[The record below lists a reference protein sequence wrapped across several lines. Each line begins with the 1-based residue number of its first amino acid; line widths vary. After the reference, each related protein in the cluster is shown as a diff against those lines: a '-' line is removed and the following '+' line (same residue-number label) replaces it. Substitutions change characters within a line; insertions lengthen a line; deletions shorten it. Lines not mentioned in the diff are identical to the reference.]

1 MSHVVTV
8 PELLD
13 GHTVLDIECLDRV
26 YLSGYVPTLQVGG
39 QVFTFLHDHRGM
51 PVASPAVFGQI
62 SGRFRQAVGRF
73 AQMNDIPVVK
83 FKKGIRKLDVMQRY
97 LRAAARADRP
107 GVAAI
112 GRAEEFQLVWD
123 ARQRDSDPS
132 RPPQFFFVKAER
144 RVTCYYFYVFDERW
158 GPGFIK
164 VCAYFPYP
172 VKVWVNG
179 HEWAKRQLTR
189 AGAGFTELSNGF
201 AACDD
206 PAGLQAI
213 CDRLGPAEIQA
224 FFDRWLSRLPVPL
237 TAADQAA
244 GYWWELS
251 MRQVETSR
259 TMVFDAP
266 RQARAFFEALIAD
279 NLDLGRPEHVEIL
292 FKRDPRGRKPKDQ
305 AGGTFRTAIDRNS
318 QGVTINA
325 FWRHSRVKQYL
336 KDGRALRI
344 ETVVNSPDDLG
355 CQRRLHNLPE
365 LQARARAINARLL
378 ETERVGQGCVFDS
391 PAFARI
397 SQPTLT
403 QDGRRAPATFRR
415 PSSHGPG
422 RHPRQHA
429 DRRHRHHEQEPARL
443 DDRAARHRLQRQPGQ
458 LRPDPPVPQRHHHP
472 HPAPQPVCPH
482 PRRPALRD
490 LLQQSPR
497 PRPAPAHGRR
507 PAPGPAPAPRRT
519 ARHRPRSHPAPRR
532 STTPG
537 SRLTSPDA
545 RLIPRYPAGKLKT
558 NVKVLGSKLG

>member
-26 YLSGYVPTLQVGG
+26 YLSGYVPALQVGG

-62 SGRFRQAVGRF
+62 SGRFRQAAGRF

-132 RPPQFFFVKAER
+132 KPPQFVFVKAER

-179 HEWAKRQLTR
+179 HEWARRQLTR
-189 AGAGFTELSNGF
+189 AGAAFTELSNGF

-237 TAADQAA
+237 TAADRAA

-344 ETVVNSPDDLG
+344 ETVVNSPDDVG

-403 QDGRRAPATFRR
+403 QDGRRAPGLRFGDPRVMALAGTLASTLTAVTGITNKSLRALMTGLLGTAYSVNQASYDLTRLSRNGIITRIPHRNLYALTPDGLRFAIFYHKVHDRVLRPLMAGDQPQAPPPLRDALRVIDHEVTRR
-415 PSSHGPG
+415 LT
-422 RHPRQHA
+422 A
-429 DRRHRHHEQEPARL
+429 ARL
-443 DDRAARHRLQRQPGQ
+443 PAA
-458 LRPDPPVPQRHHHP
+458 
-472 HPAPQPVCPH
+472 A
-482 PRRPALRD
+482 
-490 LLQQSPR
+490 
-497 PRPAPAHGRR
+497 
-507 PAPGPAPAPRRT
+507 
-519 ARHRPRSHPAPRR
+519 
-532 STTPG
+532 
-537 SRLTSPDA
+537 
-545 RLIPRYPAGKLKT
+545 
-558 NVKVLGSKLG
+558 

>member
-13 GHTVLDIECLDRV
+13 GHTVLDIGCLDRV
-26 YLSGYVPTLQVGG
+26 YLNGYVPALQVGG

-51 PVASPAVFGQI
+51 PIASPAVFSQI
-62 SGRFRQAVGRF
+62 SGRFRQAVSRF
-73 AQMNDIPVVK
+73 AEMNDIPVVK
-83 FKKGIRKLDVMQRY
+83 FSRGVRKLDVMQRY
-97 LRAAARADRP
+97 LHAAARKHRP

-123 ARQRDSDPS
+123 ARKRDSDPS

-144 RVTCYYFYVFDERW
+144 RVTCYYFYVLDELW

-164 VCAYFPYP
+164 ICAYFPYP
-172 VKVWVNG
+172 VKIWVNG

-189 AGAGFTELSNGF
+189 AGTRFTELSNGF
-201 AACDD
+201 ASCDD
-206 PAGLQAI
+206 PAGLQAV
-213 CDRLGPAEIQA
+213 CDRLGPADIQS
-224 FFDRWLSRLPVPL
+224 FSDRWMSRLPLPL

-259 TMVFDAP
+259 TMVFGTP

-305 AGGTFRTAIDRNS
+305 AGGTFRTAIDRNC

-336 KDGRALRI
+336 KDGRALRV

-365 LQARARAINARLL
+365 LQARARAINTRLL
-378 ETERVGQGCVFDS
+378 ETERVGQGCVFGS

-403 QDGRRAPATFRR
+403 EDGRRAPGLRF
-415 PSSHGPG
+415 GD
-422 RHPRQHA
+422 PRVMALAGALANTLCAVTGITNKSLRALMTGLLGTAYTMNQA
-429 DRRHRHHEQEPARL
+429 SYDLARL
-443 DDRAARHRLQRQPGQ
+443 SRNGIVTRIPHRNLYVLTPDGLRFAVFYTKVHDRV
-458 LRPDPPVPQRHHHP
+458 LRPLMAGDQPQAPPPLRD
-472 HPAPQPVCPH
+472 
-482 PRRPALRD
+482 ALRVID
-490 LLQQSPR
+490 R
-497 PRPAPAHGRR
+497 DVTRR
-507 PAPGPAPAPRRT
+507 LAQ
-519 ARHRPRSHPAPRR
+519 
-532 STTPG
+532 
-537 SRLTSPDA
+537 A
-545 RLIPRYPAGKLKT
+545 RLPAAA
-558 NVKVLGSKLG
+558 